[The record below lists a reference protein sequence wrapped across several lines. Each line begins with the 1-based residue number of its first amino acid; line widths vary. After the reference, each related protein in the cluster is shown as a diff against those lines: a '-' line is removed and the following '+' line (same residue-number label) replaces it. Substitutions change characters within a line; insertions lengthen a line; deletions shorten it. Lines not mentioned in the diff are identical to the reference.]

1 MPKTRP
7 VARLREERGV
17 NQRAG
22 RGAQKRFGS
31 PSQTKGVGEQ
41 RLTRQV
47 IDSQWPTQNR
57 AARPAGRHR
66 FLGSGIVIGGTG
78 RFEVRHRE
86 IRALRTTIDQWDS
99 GKNRELVA
107 RRITERLA
115 RVPFHLIATA
125 DDGVIAIAYRPTLLI
140 DAIWQQ
146 FAREAAGVITC
157 AKCAAPNCGRW
168 FLRSQTRSDR
178 QYCSSTCRM
187 RAWRQGG
194 KGATESGLR
203 ASGALPPC
211 SSAARSRGSADSTVV
226 PIWERAKGPRRFL
239 LFAGQSPM
247 Y

>member
-1 MPKTRP
+1 
-7 VARLREERGV
+7 
-17 NQRAG
+17 
-22 RGAQKRFGS
+22 
-31 PSQTKGVGEQ
+31 
-41 RLTRQV
+41 
-47 IDSQWPTQNR
+47 
-57 AARPAGRHR
+57 
-66 FLGSGIVIGGTG
+66 
-78 RFEVRHRE
+78 VRHRE